1 MIKVIMMLDCNIC
14 GQPFEEIVAS
24 TQLDPLS
31 WKSLSLD
38 LEYTAQSSGW
48 FFFRNSHF
56 CNYCITDVA
65 ACRYAEDAARGGKQ
79 YRRFD
84 RSECNVQTNRDD

>member
-14 GQPFEEIVAS
+14 GQPFEEIVTS
-24 TQLDPLS
+24 SQVDPLS

-38 LEYTAQSSGW
+38 LEYTAESSGW

-56 CNYCITDVA
+56 CSYCVYDVA
-65 ACRYAEDAARGGKQ
+65 CVRYAEGAARGGNQ
-79 YRRFD
+79 FRRFE
-84 RSECNVQTNRDD
+84 RSECDVQTNCVD